1 MNILIP
7 FFILVVFSYS
17 FSINYKISIPKSFLF
32 ISLIIILSFLI
43 FGKFNLLE
51 QINYLFYFSSLFLFV
66 YLILKKKINS
76 KYLKNILVL
85 FVIYLILIIFCKD
98 LFLYKFDEFSE
109 YGITTKLIFSE
120 NKVPFNIDYLQKGS
134 HHKINLLSY
143 YHYFFLKNSNNIF
156 KESTTL
162 IAHSFF
168 IILLVNFILTFIDI
182 NFYKKIIISLSIYF
196 LIYSLGPGFD
206 RLYVDSILGL
216 LIGIIFLLTFKEN
229 LKKSDKILIFLILLI
244 IPMIKPNGLLIVF
257 GLLPIFFLYT
267 IYKKNLIPILIIIF
281 ALFSNYILTK
291 FYTANIDLTLIDK
304 LIYPNS
310 FKDKNYNNDQTSTF
324 TIKTFRQI
332 NNDFVGFDEINKNKE
347 EFIEVQVSE
356 LMNKGIYHSKTF
368 LILSKLLKLTKL
380 NYKIINFPINIFL
393 WFLIILI
400 TTFFISKNRKG
411 FDVYILSILY
421 IIFICFYYLF
431 LIIWAEHNN
440 LINKDFTLEISWERH
455 LGTLILGIII
465 FLLINLF
472 KYYKKSIVI
481 LSIFVF
487 VTNISPANSLRIFLP
502 SKVVLNEKYWNDK
515 YNQRL
520 LIGNL
525 LKKINQEFDNYT
537 NLVIYLK
544 NIADPYFIPIL
555 KYELIKFNTVDIDAD
570 NSIHFFD
577 NFKFKKEK
585 LYIMSNEFIDD
596 KKVENIFKNSNLSL
610 NRNLILKRVTNI
622 ERFYFYEILE
632 IN

>member
-1 MNILIP
+1 M
-7 FFILVVFSYS
+7 
-17 FSINYKISIPKSFLF
+17 
-32 ISLIIILSFLI
+32 
-43 FGKFNLLE
+43 
-51 QINYLFYFSSLFLFV
+51 
-66 YLILKKKINS
+66 
-76 KYLKNILVL
+76 
-85 FVIYLILIIFCKD
+85 
-98 LFLYKFDEFSE
+98 
-109 YGITTKLIFSE
+109 
-120 NKVPFNIDYLQKGS
+120 
-134 HHKINLLSY
+134 
-143 YHYFFLKNSNNIF
+143 
-156 KESTTL
+156 
-162 IAHSFF
+162 
-168 IILLVNFILTFIDI
+168 LVNFILTFIDI

-525 LKKINQEFDNYT
+525 SKKINQEFDNYT

>member
-1 MNILIP
+1 M
-7 FFILVVFSYS
+7 
-17 FSINYKISIPKSFLF
+17 
-32 ISLIIILSFLI
+32 
-43 FGKFNLLE
+43 
-51 QINYLFYFSSLFLFV
+51 
-66 YLILKKKINS
+66 
-76 KYLKNILVL
+76 
-85 FVIYLILIIFCKD
+85 
-98 LFLYKFDEFSE
+98 
-109 YGITTKLIFSE
+109 
-120 NKVPFNIDYLQKGS
+120 
-134 HHKINLLSY
+134 
-143 YHYFFLKNSNNIF
+143 
-156 KESTTL
+156 
-162 IAHSFF
+162 
-168 IILLVNFILTFIDI
+168 
-182 NFYKKIIISLSIYF
+182 
-196 LIYSLGPGFD
+196 
-206 RLYVDSILGL
+206 YVDSILGL

-229 LKKSDKILIFLILLI
+229 LKKIDKILIFLILLI

-356 LMNKGIYHSKTF
+356 LINKGIYHSKTF

-421 IIFICFYYLF
+421 IIFIFFYYLF

-525 LKKINQEFDNYT
+525 SKKLT
-537 NLVIYLK
+537 K
-544 NIADPYFIPIL
+544 
-555 KYELIKFNTVDIDAD
+555 
-570 NSIHFFD
+570 
-577 NFKFKKEK
+577 
-585 LYIMSNEFIDD
+585 
-596 KKVENIFKNSNLSL
+596 
-610 NRNLILKRVTNI
+610 NLITI
-622 ERFYFYEILE
+622 QI
-632 IN
+632 

>member
-1 MNILIP
+1 M
-7 FFILVVFSYS
+7 
-17 FSINYKISIPKSFLF
+17 
-32 ISLIIILSFLI
+32 
-43 FGKFNLLE
+43 
-51 QINYLFYFSSLFLFV
+51 
-66 YLILKKKINS
+66 
-76 KYLKNILVL
+76 
-85 FVIYLILIIFCKD
+85 
-98 LFLYKFDEFSE
+98 
-109 YGITTKLIFSE
+109 
-120 NKVPFNIDYLQKGS
+120 
-134 HHKINLLSY
+134 
-143 YHYFFLKNSNNIF
+143 
-156 KESTTL
+156 
-162 IAHSFF
+162 
-168 IILLVNFILTFIDI
+168 LVNFILTFIDI

-400 TTFFISKNRKG
+400 TTFLYQKIEKDLMFI
-411 FDVYILSILY
+411 
-421 IIFICFYYLF
+421 FYQF
-431 LIIWAEHNN
+431 
-440 LINKDFTLEISWERH
+440 FT
-455 LGTLILGIII
+455 
-465 FLLINLF
+465 
-472 KYYKKSIVI
+472 
-481 LSIFVF
+481 
-487 VTNISPANSLRIFLP
+487 
-502 SKVVLNEKYWNDK
+502 
-515 YNQRL
+515 
-520 LIGNL
+520 
-525 LKKINQEFDNYT
+525 
-537 NLVIYLK
+537 
-544 NIADPYFIPIL
+544 
-555 KYELIKFNTVDIDAD
+555 
-570 NSIHFFD
+570 
-577 NFKFKKEK
+577 
-585 LYIMSNEFIDD
+585 
-596 KKVENIFKNSNLSL
+596 
-610 NRNLILKRVTNI
+610 
-622 ERFYFYEILE
+622 
-632 IN
+632 

>member
-1 MNILIP
+1 MYEYFDT

-51 QINYLFYFSSLFLFV
+51 QINYLFYFSSTFLFI

-229 LKKSDKILIFLILLI
+229 LK
-244 IPMIKPNGLLIVF
+244 
-257 GLLPIFFLYT
+257 
-267 IYKKNLIPILIIIF
+267 
-281 ALFSNYILTK
+281 
-291 FYTANIDLTLIDK
+291 
-304 LIYPNS
+304 
-310 FKDKNYNNDQTSTF
+310 
-324 TIKTFRQI
+324 
-332 NNDFVGFDEINKNKE
+332 
-347 EFIEVQVSE
+347 
-356 LMNKGIYHSKTF
+356 
-368 LILSKLLKLTKL
+368 
-380 NYKIINFPINIFL
+380 
-393 WFLIILI
+393 
-400 TTFFISKNRKG
+400 
-411 FDVYILSILY
+411 
-421 IIFICFYYLF
+421 
-431 LIIWAEHNN
+431 
-440 LINKDFTLEISWERH
+440 
-455 LGTLILGIII
+455 
-465 FLLINLF
+465 
-472 KYYKKSIVI
+472 
-481 LSIFVF
+481 
-487 VTNISPANSLRIFLP
+487 
-502 SKVVLNEKYWNDK
+502 
-515 YNQRL
+515 NQ
-520 LIGNL
+520 
-525 LKKINQEFDNYT
+525 
-537 NLVIYLK
+537 
-544 NIADPYFIPIL
+544 
-555 KYELIKFNTVDIDAD
+555 IKF
-570 NSIHFFD
+570 
-577 NFKFKKEK
+577 
-585 LYIMSNEFIDD
+585 
-596 KKVENIFKNSNLSL
+596 
-610 NRNLILKRVTNI
+610 
-622 ERFYFYEILE
+622 
-632 IN
+632 